1 MIFLPLA
8 AESNTDKV
16 PICRM
21 NILYQAESDLS
32 SAFLMQSLGIHE
44 IEMGRLDPSLSNA
57 IGDL

>member
-8 AESNTDKV
+8 AESNPDKV

-32 SAFLMQSLGIHE
+32 SVSLMQSLGVHE
-44 IEMGRLDPSLSNA
+44 IEMGKLDPSLSNA
-57 IGDL
+57 VRDL

>member
-1 MIFLPLA
+1 
-8 AESNTDKV
+8 
-16 PICRM
+16 M

-57 IGDL
+57 IGDLWLTEIYLKLCL